1 MKFKDFI
8 KREYKFIILIVVI
21 LSLFYIRLPYYISA
35 PGGIIDVTDRVEM
48 EEYEN
53 ESGSLNMLYVSE
65 YEATPVTYL
74 WAKISGYDIDSNKER
89 QISNESIKEIEIR
102 NKIMRD
108 NSLDIATMVA
118 YAKAGKKIDI
128 KSKQNV
134 VIATTSDNGLE
145 AGDIILETEGLEC
158 EEVEDIKNIIKT
170 KEVGDTITFKVLR
183 NNEEKEIKSKVLL
196 ENNSKVIGVII
207 VTEYDYDLDPE
218 INIKFKNSESGASGG
233 LMLTLT
239 IYNAISGENIIRGRN
254 ISGTGTI
261 SLDGSVGE
269 IDGVKYKIMG
279 AAKNNMD
286 IAFVPSS
293 NYEEALATKEK
304 YNYDIEIVK
313 VDTFEEAIGYLKS
326 TD

>member
-1 MKFKDFI
+1 MKFKEFI
-8 KREYKFIILIVVI
+8 KREYKFIIFILILLAV
-21 LSLFYIRLPYYISA
+21 FYIRLPYYISA

-48 EEYEN
+48 EDYEN

-65 YEATPVTYL
+65 YEATAASLL
-74 WAKISGYDIDSNKER
+74 WAKLFGYEITKKEDR
-89 QISNESIKEIEIR
+89 QISNESVNEIETR

-118 YAKAGKKIDI
+118 YNKAGKKINI

-134 VIATTSDNGLE
+134 VIATTSDNGLKV
-145 AGDIILETEGLEC
+145 GDVILKVDSKEC
-158 EEVEDIKNIIKT
+158 EEVDDIKKIIRA
-170 KEVGDTITFKVLR
+170 KEEGDTITFKVLR
-183 NNEEKEIKSKVLL
+183 NNKEKEVESKVLL
-196 ENNSKVIGVII
+196 EDNTKVIGVII
-207 VTEYDYDLDPE
+207 VTEYDYDLEPKID
-218 INIKFKNSESGASGG
+218 IKFKNSESGSSGG

-239 IYNAISGENIIRGRN
+239 IYNAITDEDIIKGRN

-261 SLDGSVGE
+261 SSDGSVGE

-293 NYEEALATKEK
+293 NYEEAIATKEK
-304 YNYDIEIVK
+304 YNYDLEIVK
-313 VDTFEEAIGYLKS
+313 VDTFDETIKYLRNN
-326 TD
+326 

>member
-1 MKFKDFI
+1 MKIKEFI
-8 KREYKFIILIVVI
+8 KREYKSIIFALVVI
-21 LSLFYIRLPYYISA
+21 AVFYIRLPYYISA
-35 PGGIIDVTDRVEM
+35 PGGIIDITDRVEM
-48 EEYEN
+48 EEYKN

-65 YEATPVTYL
+65 FEATPASIL
-74 WAKISGYDIDSNKER
+74 WAKLSGYEISPNEDR
-89 QISNESIKEIEIR
+89 QISNESIDDVQTR

-118 YAKAGKKIDI
+118 YTKAGKKIDI
-128 KSKQNV
+128 KSKQNT

-145 AGDIILETEGLEC
+145 VGDIILEVNNRKC
-158 EEVEDIKNIIKT
+158 EEVQDIKNIIKS
-170 KEVGDTITFKVLR
+170 KEVGDTIAFKILR
-183 NNEEKEIKSKVLL
+183 DDKEKEIQSKILL
-196 ENNSKVIGVII
+196 EDNAKVIGVII

-218 INIKFKNSESGASGG
+218 IDIKFKDSESGSSGG

-239 IYNAISGENIIRGRN
+239 IYNAISDEDIIKGRN

-261 SLDGSVGE
+261 SSDGSVGE

-293 NYEEALATKEK
+293 NYEEAIATKEK

-313 VDTFEEAIGYLKS
+313 VDTFEEAIEYLKNN
-326 TD
+326 